1 MQQRMPQQSWSPF
14 KDNGHGVNMTA
25 PEQCVSEV
33 RKFLAE
39 RRQTALQRESR
50 QAQPP
55 LNAISLLGAD
65 RIVIGTDNYATMDVE
80 HPNALVEKF
89 ETAGRRT
96 RTHHAEKRGKTVP
109 SWLTTTDRV
118 LESEVL
124 CMNPSGD
131 RIVDE

>member
-1 MQQRMPQQSWSPF
+1 
-14 KDNGHGVNMTA
+14 MTA

-33 RKFLAE
+33 RNFSPSDG
-39 RRQTALQRESR
+39 RRRLQRESR

-80 HPNALVEKF
+80 HPNALGRKF
-89 ETAGRRT
+89 ETAGAGP